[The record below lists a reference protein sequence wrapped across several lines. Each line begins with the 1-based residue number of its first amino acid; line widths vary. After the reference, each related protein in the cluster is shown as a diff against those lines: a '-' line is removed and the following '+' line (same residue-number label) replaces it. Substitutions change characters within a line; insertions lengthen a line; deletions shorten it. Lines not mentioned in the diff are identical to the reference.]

1 MQMKMQKQQG
11 FTLIELVVV
20 IIILGILAVTAAP
33 KFMNLKGDAYK
44 STLSGLKASLQGAN
58 TLVYSK
64 AAIAGKEKSATGTI
78 DIAGTTA
85 ASDADATVTSAAKAD
100 DVSIAYG
107 YLQADKKSLTAA
119 LQIDA
124 DWTIVASSTATSG
137 TATPAILYQTSSP
150 YAAAGE
156 APASGG
162 TAPDAVNCHLEYTP
176 ATSETPL
183 PTYTLKTDGC

>member
-1 MQMKMQKQQG
+1 MQVKIQKQQG

-33 KFMNLKGDAYK
+33 KFMNLQGDAYK

-64 AAIAGKEKSATGTI
+64 AAIAGDEKSPTGTI
-78 DIAGTTA
+78 DIAGTIA
-85 ASDADATVTSAAKAD
+85 ASDADDTVTSAAKAD

-107 YLQADKKSLTAA
+107 YLQADKDSLTAA

-124 DWTIVASSTATSG
+124 DWTIVAGTDATA
-137 TATPAILYQTSSP
+137 AVLYQTSSP

-162 TAPDAVNCHLEYTP
+162 TATDAVNCHLEYTP
-176 ATSETPL
+176 ATSSAL
-183 PTYTLKTDGC
+183 PIYTLVTDGC